1 MINKDKPQPNPLDYT
16 EAPLDID
23 EYRTTIANTRN
34 ISDTVATRKLEA
46 IEKRIKRYKEQKDI
60 NNEELT
66 RIQNNLTFY
75 VEDTLGKPETA
86 EEY

>member
-46 IEKRIKRYKEQKDI
+46 IEKRIKRYKE
-60 NNEELT
+60 
-66 RIQNNLTFY
+66 
-75 VEDTLGKPETA
+75 
-86 EEY
+86 

>member
-34 ISDTVATRKLEA
+34 ISDQGIDQVKSS
-46 IEKRIKRYKEQKDI
+46 Q
-60 NNEELT
+60 
-66 RIQNNLTFY
+66 F
-75 VEDTLGKPETA
+75 
-86 EEY
+86 